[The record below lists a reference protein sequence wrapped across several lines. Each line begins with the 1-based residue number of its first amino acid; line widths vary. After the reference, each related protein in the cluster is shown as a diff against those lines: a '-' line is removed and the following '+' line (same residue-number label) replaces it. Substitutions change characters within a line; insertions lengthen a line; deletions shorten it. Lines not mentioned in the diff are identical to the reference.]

1 MGNIVNQS
9 RSLQLIFFISKIN
22 FDLDFFVLFIIEM
35 MGLTVI
41 YEMLIIQLYCCWQV
55 KQTFQGKKMDLQIFN

>member
-1 MGNIVNQS
+1 MSDIVIQS

-41 YEMLIIQLYCCWQV
+41 YEMLIIQLYWCGQV
-55 KQTFQGKKMDLQIFN
+55 

>member
-1 MGNIVNQS
+1 MSDIVIQS

-35 MGLTVI
+35 MGLAVI

-55 KQTFQGKKMDLQIFN
+55 

>member
-1 MGNIVNQS
+1 MGDIMNQS

-22 FDLDFFVLFIIEM
+22 FDLDFFVLFIWFIEM
-35 MGLTVI
+35 MGLAVI

-55 KQTFQGKKMDLQIFN
+55 

>member
-1 MGNIVNQS
+1 MSDIVNQS

-35 MGLTVI
+35 MGLAVI

-55 KQTFQGKKMDLQIFN
+55 

>member
-1 MGNIVNQS
+1 MGDIMNQS

-22 FDLDFFVLFIIEM
+22 FDFGFFVLFIIEM
-35 MGLTVI
+35 MGLAVI

-55 KQTFQGKKMDLQIFN
+55 